1 MRNRNNQII
10 LRLNDSELN
19 MLNQKVAASG
29 LSRERYIRKVL
40 AEEPIPMA
48 LPVDFKTL
56 IREMNRIGSNIEQIL
71 RIANT
76 KRLVD
81 VPRLR
86 QSLDELD
93 SLEKTM
99 WQVFMPGS

>member
-1 MRNRNNQII
+1 
-10 LRLNDSELN
+10 

-40 AEEPIPMA
+40 AEEPIPTA
-48 LPVDFKTL
+48 LPDDFKTL

-71 RIANT
+71 RIANA

-93 SLEKTM
+93 SLEKAM